1 MDNNFRSLFHELIE
15 QIEIGII
22 ILDDELRVMNWNRF
36 ISKRSVKSLE
46 QAQGKPFIEVFPEAN
61 GEHFVK
67 VVQLARDRAK
77 HVYSHWLDNL
87 PLIAD
92 SINHQGNGPFIT
104 ALDHDNDF
112 ALALRQAGSETKGGA
127 DSVGR
132 QTTRSV
138 VHSIFMV
145 IVADALF
152 SVAFSALDL

>member
-22 ILDDELRVMNWNRF
+22 ILDDELRVINWNRF

-87 PLIAD
+87 PLVKLSGACD
-92 SINHQGNGPFIT
+92 EHERQLQSTLFFPLRRRT
-104 ALDHDNDF
+104 AS
-112 ALALRQAGSETKGGA
+112 AILAWLC
-127 DSVGR
+127 
-132 QTTRSV
+132 TTPAPSPSPVNTWRP
-138 VHSIFMV
+138 
-145 IVADALF
+145 L
-152 SVAFSALDL
+152 